1 MSSFETRFYC
11 TERAIWPRIQRNLSL
26 VVWIAKVILA
36 WFTQGRR
43 LRNAGRHALRE
54 KRVLYLDD
62 LIDSGKDD

>member
-1 MSSFETRFYC
+1 MSSFETRFYR

-26 VVWIAKVILA
+26 VVWIARVILA
-36 WFTQGRR
+36 WFTQGRF
-43 LRNAGRHALRE
+43 LRKASRRALRE

>member
-26 VVWIAKVILA
+26 VVWIAKGILA

-43 LRNAGRHALRE
+43 LRKAGRHALRE

>member
-26 VVWIAKVILA
+26 LVWIAKVILA
-36 WFTQGRR
+36 WFTQGCR
-43 LRNAGRHALRE
+43 LRKAGRHALRE

-62 LIDSGKDD
+62 LIDSDKDD

>member
-26 VVWIAKVILA
+26 VVWIAKAILA

-43 LRNAGRHALRE
+43 LRKAGRHALRE

>member
-36 WFTQGRR
+36 WFIQGRR
-43 LRNAGRHALRE
+43 LRKAGRHALRE

-62 LIDSGKDD
+62 LIDSDKDD

>member
-26 VVWIAKVILA
+26 MVWIAKVILD

-43 LRNAGRHALRE
+43 LRKAGRHAWRE
-54 KRVLYLDD
+54 NRVLYLDD
-62 LIDSGKDD
+62 LIDSDKDD

>member
-26 VVWIAKVILA
+26 LVWIAKVILA

-43 LRNAGRHALRE
+43 LRKAGRHALRE

-62 LIDSGKDD
+62 LIDSDKDD

>member
-26 VVWIAKVILA
+26 VVWIAKVIFA

-43 LRNAGRHALRE
+43 LRKAGRHALRE

-62 LIDSGKDD
+62 LIDSDKDD

>member
-36 WFTQGRR
+36 WFTQGHR
-43 LRNAGRHALRE
+43 LRKAGRHALRE